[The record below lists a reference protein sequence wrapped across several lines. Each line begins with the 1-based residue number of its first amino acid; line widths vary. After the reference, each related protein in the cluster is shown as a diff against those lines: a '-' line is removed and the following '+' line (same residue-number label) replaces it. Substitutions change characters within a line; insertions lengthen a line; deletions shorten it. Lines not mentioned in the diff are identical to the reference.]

1 MDLFPAVD
9 LRGGGAVRLV
19 QGDFGREQSYG
30 DPLALAE
37 RFLAAGAGWLHVVD
51 LDAAR
56 TGRAANREVVVAI
69 AELAGRHGARVQTGG
84 GVRTEE
90 DVAELLGAGLARVVL
105 GTAAVADPALARR
118 WAERFPRQVV
128 LGLDYRRGDGGELEP
143 AVRGWLEGSGVTVRA
158 LLEELAGAP
167 LGAVVVTDIGRD
179 GTLSGPDL
187 EGLAA
192 VLDWT
197 EVPVVASGGVGS
209 LDDLRRLGALRGPA
223 HGRALAGAIAGKALA
238 DGRIETEE
246 GVRLCAASG

>member
-19 QGDFGREQSYG
+19 QGDFGREEHYG

-37 RFLAAGAGWLHVVD
+37 RFLGAGVGWLHVVD

-56 TGRAANREVVVAI
+56 TGTAVNREVVVAI
-69 AELAGRHGARVQTGG
+69 AELAARHGARVQTGG

-105 GTAAVADPALARR
+105 GTAAVGEPALARR
-118 WAERFPRQVV
+118 WAERFSGQVV
-128 LGLDYRRGDGGELEP
+128 LGLDYRRRGDGELEP

-179 GTLSGPDL
+179 GTLAGPDL

-197 EVPVVASGGVGS
+197 DVPVVASGGVGS
-209 LDDLRRLGALRGPA
+209 LEDLRRLAALRSPA
-223 HGRALAGAIAGKALA
+223 RRRPLAGAIAGKALA

-246 GVRLCAASG
+246 GVRACAASG